1 MDSAA
6 QWPTTHF
13 VGLDIAPVLLPLSRF
28 PPSLTSRLRFVQ
40 HDFLSFPFPSNLVAA
55 PGSRASTS
63 TSEGPFDLIRLSHV
77 GFGVPEEAWQD
88 LLDEC
93 ARLLDPCTGWIQ
105 VIESGLPALLDTESR
120 QWRAGGAAPGTADGL
135 TTPPSALHPPEMGQT
150 SSIAAAAAAD
160 SAVLAQA
167 RTAQI
172 EKLGA
177 ARELFCKLAAFD

>member
-13 VGLDIAPVLLPLSRF
+13 VGLDVAPVLLPLSRF
-28 PPSLTSRLRFVQ
+28 PACLTARLRFVQ
-40 HDFLSFPFPSNLVAA
+40 HDFLSLPFPSGLVAA
-55 PGSRASTS
+55 PGLSACA
-63 TSEGPFDLIRLSHV
+63 SEGLFDLIRLSHV

-93 ARLLDPCTGWIQ
+93 ARLLDPHTGWIQ
-105 VIESGLPALLDTESR
+105 VSESGLPALLDTESR
-120 QWRAGGAAPGTADGL
+120 QWKAGGGMQAVVAGSATPSSRLQSPDMIHSSSSAPLGTALGG
-135 TTPPSALHPPEMGQT
+135 E
-150 SSIAAAAAAD
+150 

-167 RTAQI
+167 RIAQI

-177 ARELFCKLAAFD
+177 AGELALLL